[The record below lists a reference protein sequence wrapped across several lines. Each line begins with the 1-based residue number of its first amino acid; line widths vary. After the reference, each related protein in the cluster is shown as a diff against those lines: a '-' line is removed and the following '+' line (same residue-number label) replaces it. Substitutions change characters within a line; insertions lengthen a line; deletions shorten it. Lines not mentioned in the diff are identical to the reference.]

1 MANSNPPVDVGS
13 TDAGT
18 PAEGDAGVGSFLEVR
33 NELYRRLDAGI
44 AHILSLFPATGAD
57 SDAMDV
63 LDSVRK
69 SASRN
74 IPQPPTAAQAVLS
87 LCQRRDYSLH
97 ELTELIERDPSLSA
111 ALLRHANSA
120 WYGSADAGRVVGL
133 RAAVRRAGCD

>member
-1 MANSNPPVDVGS
+1 VGS

-18 PAEGDAGVGSFLEVR
+18 PEEGDAGVSSFQEIR
-33 NELYRRLDAGI
+33 NELYCGLDAGI
-44 AHILSLFPATGAD
+44 EHILSLSPATGAD

-87 LCQRRDYSLH
+87 LRHRRGYSLH
-97 ELTELIERDPSLSA
+97 KLTELIERDPSLWA

-120 WYGSADAGRVVGL
+120 WYGSADAGRVVRL